1 MPKDASATRE
11 RLQRAGARLFAAH
24 GIDAA
29 RTRDIV
35 ALAGQGNDSA
45 ITYHFGSRTG
55 LLEAIL

>member
-1 MPKDASATRE
+1 M
-11 RLQRAGARLFAAH
+11 RAGARLFAAH

-45 ITYHFGSRTG
+45 ITYHFRSRAG
-55 LLEAIL
+55 LLDAILRAGVQR